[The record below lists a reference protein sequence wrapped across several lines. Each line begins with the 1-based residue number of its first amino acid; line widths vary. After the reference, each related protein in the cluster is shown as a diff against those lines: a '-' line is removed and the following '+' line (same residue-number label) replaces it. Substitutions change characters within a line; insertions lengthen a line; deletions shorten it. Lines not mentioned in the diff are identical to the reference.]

1 MLNTPFHIK
10 DIAGYVFFS
19 ERTTGKTGKPVKI
32 HSSLF
37 IDFFCAV
44 DPTTHDGQVIIR
56 DIENLKVL
64 ARPNTI
70 PHIPLPQGNASTARH
85 NAQMQKVRTL
95 NNAMAGKQECSLVTK
110 NVRVFYHI
118 HQNAGDVCPTVYISE
133 VQVLHESNNSEGGLY
148 EYKSR
153 RIGKVQKRD
162 LDGRLVMISQA
173 SASPEEAMES
183 AVTSLG
189 NKAVVFFNPKFVA
202 NDLSI
207 SRSNRLSEKTRSI
220 INELADVLKH
230 NQKKSVAWLVDGAG
244 AAVLSHALKKVQ
256 GGLEKH
262 SFRFRNARVNLSSLM
277 NDLTQRKAQLN
288 GEFITY
294 DGDKVAL
301 MAIAIQKQ
309 ALLKQIGQLPS
320 PTGYEKIT
328 RRYLI
333 KNLEGLGSVS
343 WTQKVTAQPE
353 VLRSSKATFLS
364 VLISIGS
371 RLK

>member
-1 MLNTPFHIK
+1 MLNSPLHIK
-10 DIAGYVFFS
+10 DNAGYVFFS
-19 ERTTGKTGKPVKI
+19 ARTVGVTGKPVKI

-44 DPTTHDGQVIIR
+44 DPTTHDGQAIIR

-70 PHIPLPQGNASTARH
+70 QPIPLPQGSASTARH

-95 NNAMAGKQECSLVTK
+95 NNAMAGKQERSLVTK

-133 VQVLHESNNSEGGLY
+133 VQVLHEGQNSSGGLY

-153 RIGKVQKRD
+153 RTQKRENRD
-162 LDGRLVMISQA
+162 LEGRLVMISMA
-173 SASPEEAMES
+173 SESPEEAMES
-183 AVTSLG
+183 AMTSLG
-189 NKAVVFFNPKFVA
+189 SKAALFFNPKFIA
-202 NDLSI
+202 NDLSL
-207 SRSNRLSEKTRSI
+207 SRENRLTDKTKEV
-220 INELADVLKH
+220 INELAEVLKN
-230 NQKKSVAWLVDGAG
+230 NQRKSVAWLVEGEG
-244 AAVLSHALKKVQ
+244 AAVLSHALKKLS

-262 SFRFRNARVNLSSLM
+262 SFRFRNARANLPSLM
-277 NDLTQRKAQLN
+277 NELSQRKAQLN
-288 GEFITY
+288 GEFISY

-301 MAIAIQKQ
+301 MAIAVQKQ
-309 ALLKQIGQLPS
+309 ALLKHIGQLPS

-328 RRYLI
+328 RRNLI
-333 KNLEGLGSVS
+333 KNIDGLGSVT
-343 WTQKVTAQPE
+343 WAQKATAQPE
-353 VLRSSKATFLS
+353 ALRSSKATFVNAL
-364 VLISIGS
+364 LIIGS